1 MACVDNE
8 GHSPLDWAADFGDV
22 NLIEY
27 LIRKGALHK
36 ELLTIYNSC
45 LCAHTYSLALLV

>member
-8 GHSPLDWAADFGDV
+8 GHSPLDWAADIGDV

-27 LIRKGALHK
+27 LIRKGTQPLSHP
-36 ELLTIYNSC
+36 LTLTLI
-45 LCAHTYSLALLV
+45 V